1 MTDIETG
8 LKEKGWVVLPGF
20 FDLARIDKIN
30 ELLPGAVEKRK
41 RIMEQNGL
49 VANTQGT
56 AHHIMADDIVFV
68 ELLAELSKV
77 DGLLESYFS
86 GKYILNS
93 YGGFINEKSA
103 NTYSKNM
110 HRDVRTYT
118 GDLKFMINLLVMLDD
133 FTLDNGATYL
143 LSQSHQKADRPDED
157 YFYEKADRAVG
168 KKGSLL
174 VFDSHVWH
182 ATGNNTTDD
191 VRRALTITL
200 TKPHY
205 KQQADYPRMWGYDK
219 MDKQSEYLNQMIGY
233 YSRVP
238 ATLEDYF
245 QPVEKR
251 FYRRNQE

>member
-1 MTDIETG
+1 MNHIELE
-8 LKEKGWVVLPGF
+8 LKEKGWVIIPDF
-20 FDLARIDKIN
+20 FSVDLIDKIN
-30 ELLPGAVEKRK
+30 TLLPIAAEKRK
-41 RIMEQNGL
+41 QIMLQNKL
-49 VANTQGT
+49 DANTQGT

-68 ELLAELSKV
+68 Q
-77 DGLLESYFS
+77 LLEQISEVNKLLEKYFS

-93 YGGFINEKSA
+93 YGGFINERSA

-133 FTLDNGATYL
+133 FTFENGATYL
-143 LSQSHQKADRPDED
+143 LSKSHKKADRPNED
-157 YFYEKADRAVG
+157 YFYEKAERAVG
-168 KKGSLL
+168 KKCNLL
-174 VFDSHVWH
+174 IFDSHVWH
-182 ATGNNTTDD
+182 ATGNNTTNN

-200 TKPHY
+200 TKPNY

-219 MDKQSEYLNQMIGY
+219 MGTQSEYLNQIIGY

-238 ATLEDYF
+238 ATLEEYF
-245 QPVEKR
+245 QPVEQR

>member
-1 MTDIETG
+1 MMKFEQE
-8 LKEKGWVVLPGF
+8 LKEKGWMIIPDF
-20 FDLARIDKIN
+20 FDLDLIEKIN
-30 ELLPGAVEKRK
+30 QLLPPAVEKRK
-41 RIMEQNGL
+41 LIMQQNNL
-49 VANTQGT
+49 DTNTQGT
-56 AHHIMADDIVFV
+56 AHHVLADDISFV
-68 ELLAELSKV
+68 ELLEHLGNADELLTK
-77 DGLLESYFS
+77 YFS

-110 HRDVRTYT
+110 HRDVRTFT
-118 GDLKFMINLLVMLDD
+118 GDLKQMINLLVMLDD
-133 FTLDNGATYL
+133 FTLENGATYL
-143 LSQSHQKADRPDED
+143 LSKSHEKADRPDEE
-157 YFYEKADRAVG
+157 YFYQNAERAIG

-174 VFDSHVWH
+174 IFDSHVWH
-182 ATGNNTTDD
+182 ATGNNTTEN

-200 TKPHY
+200 TKPNF

-219 MDKQSEYLNQMIGY
+219 MATQKEYLNQIIGY

-238 ATLEDYF
+238 ASLEEYF

>member
-1 MTDIETG
+1 MTATEVL
-8 LKEKGWVVLPGF
+8 LKEQGWAVISNF
-20 FDLARIDKIN
+20 FDTVSIDKIN
-30 ELLPGAVEKRK
+30 ELLPQAVERRK
-41 RIMEQNGL
+41 QIMLQNNL
-49 VANTQGT
+49 EANTQGT

-68 ELLAELSKV
+68 TLLEELNKVNELLEN
-77 DGLLESYFS
+77 YFS
-86 GKYILNS
+86 GKFILNS

-118 GDLKFMINLLVMLDD
+118 GDMKFMINLLVMLDD
-133 FTLDNGATYL
+133 FTLENGATYL
-143 LSQSHQKADRPDED
+143 LSKSHLQADRPDED
-157 YFYEKADRAVG
+157 MFYANADRAIG
-168 KKGSLL
+168 KKGDLL
-174 VFDSHVWH
+174 IFDSHVWH
-182 ATGNNTTDD
+182 ATGNNTTDA

-200 TKPHY
+200 TKPNY
-205 KQQADYPRMWGYDK
+205 KQQADYPRMWGYHK
-219 MDKQSEYLNQMIGY
+219 METQSDFLNQIIGY

>member
-1 MTDIETG
+1 MTEVEIS
-8 LKEKGWVVLPGF
+8 LKEKGWAIIPDF
-20 FDLARIDKIN
+20 FDLINIDKIN
-30 ELLPGAVEKRK
+30 ALLPNAVEKRK
-41 RIMEQNGL
+41 TIMQQNNLDG
-49 VANTQGT
+49 NTQGT
-56 AHHIMADDIVFV
+56 AHHILADDIAFV
-68 ELLAELSKV
+68 QILEEIGKINELLEQ
-77 DGLLESYFS
+77 YFS

-133 FTLDNGATYL
+133 FTLENGATYL
-143 LSQSHQKADRPDED
+143 LSNSHLQAEKPDED
-157 YFYEKADRAVG
+157 YFYKNSDRALG
-168 KKGSLL
+168 KKGDLL
-174 VFDSHVWH
+174 IFDSHLWH
-182 ATGNNTTDD
+182 ATGNNETEA
-191 VRRALTITL
+191 VRRALTLTL
-200 TKPHY
+200 TKPNF
-205 KQQADYPRMWGYDK
+205 KQQADYARMWGYDK
-219 MDKQSEYLNQMIGY
+219 METQSEYLNQIIGY